1 MKKTVP
7 LIITFLTGL
16 YMIVAYFVPHPVIA
30 DSAQQM
36 QGWEIIIVAFTLVLG
51 IGNLIMVHSEKI
63 RQRREGWFYSVV
75 LLACLIGMMA
85 LGLACGIRQQ
95 DRFPAYYWLY
105 INIMAPLE
113 AAMFSLLAF
122 FIASAAYRAFR
133 ARNKEATLLLLA
145 ATVIMIGRVPLGS
158 WLWVKLPWLGSHF
171 PHALESV
178 TQWIMDVPNAAGQRG
193 IKIGAAL
200 GAVSMA
206 LRMMLGIER
215 SYLTTGG
222 GQ

>member
-7 LIITFLTGL
+7 LIITFLAGL
-16 YMIVAYFVPHPVIA
+16 YMIVAYFVPHPAVA
-30 DSAQQM
+30 NSAQQM

-51 IGNLIMVHSEKI
+51 IGNLVQVHYGKV
-63 RQRREGWFYSVV
+63 RGRRPGWFHSAA
-75 LLACLIGMMA
+75 LLACLAVMAAIGTVWGVA
-85 LGLACGIRQQ
+85 EGTV
-95 DRFPAYYWLY
+95 YYWLY
-105 INIMAPLE
+105 DNVMAPLS
-113 AAMFSLLAF
+113 AAMFSLLSF

-145 ATVIMIGRVPLGS
+145 AVVIMIGRVPLGP
-158 WLWVKLPWLGSHF
+158 WLWAKLPWVGGHW
-171 PHALESV
+171 PHALDQL
-178 TQWIMDVPNAAGQRG
+178 TQWVMDVPNTAGQRG

-206 LRMMLGIER
+206 LRMLLGIER

-222 GQ
+222 GS

>member
-7 LIITFLTGL
+7 LIITFLAGL
-16 YMIVAYFVPHPVIA
+16 YMIVAFFVPHPAIA
-30 DSAQQM
+30 NSAQQM

-51 IGNLIMVHSEKI
+51 IGNLVQVHAGKV
-63 RQRREGWFYSVV
+63 RKKREGWFYSLV
-75 LLACLIGMMA
+75 LLVFLAAMMVIGTFWGVA
-85 LGLACGIRQQ
+85 EGTV
-95 DRFPAYYWLY
+95 YYWLY
-105 INIMAPLE
+105 DNVMAPLS

-133 ARNKEATLLLLA
+133 ARNKEATLLLAA
-145 ATVIMIGRVPLGS
+145 ATIIMIGRVPLGP
-158 WLWVKLPWLGSHF
+158 WLWAKIPWVGAHF
-171 PHALESV
+171 PHALDAL
-178 TQWIMDVPNAAGQRG
+178 TQWVMDVPNAAGQRG

-200 GAVSMA
+200 GAISMA

-222 GQ
+222 GS

>member
-7 LIITFLTGL
+7 LIITFLAGL
-16 YMIVAYFVPHPVIA
+16 YMIVAFFVPHPAVA
-30 DSAQQM
+30 NSAQQM
-36 QGWEIIIVAFTLVLG
+36 QSWEIIIVAFTLVLG
-51 IGNLIMVHSEKI
+51 IGNLVQVHAGKI
-63 RQRREGWFYSVV
+63 QKKREGWFYSLV
-75 LLACLIGMMA
+75 LLVFLAAMMVIGTFW
-85 LGLACGIRQQ
+85 GIEEGTV
-95 DRFPAYYWLY
+95 YYWLY
-105 INIMAPLE
+105 DNIMAPLS

-133 ARNKEATLLLLA
+133 ARNKEATLLLVA
-145 ATVIMIGRVPLGS
+145 ATIIMIGRVPLGP
-158 WLWVKLPWLGSHF
+158 WLWVKIPWVGAHF
-171 PHALESV
+171 PHALDQL
-178 TQWIMDVPNAAGQRG
+178 TQWVMDVPNAAGQRG

-200 GAVSMA
+200 GAISMA

>member
-1 MKKTVP
+1 MKKTLP
-7 LIITFLTGL
+7 LVITFLTGF
-16 YMIVAYFVPHPVIA
+16 YMILAYFVPHPLVA
-30 DSAQQM
+30 ESAQKV

-51 IGNLIMVHSEKI
+51 IGNLLQVHYEKVQ
-63 RQRREGWFYSVV
+63 RRREGWLYSVV
-75 LLACLIGMMA
+75 LMVCLAGMMA
-85 LGLACGIRQQ
+85 IGLIGGVREGTS
-95 DRFPAYYWLY
+95 YYWMY
-105 INIMAPLE
+105 NNVMAPLE
-113 AAMFSLLAF
+113 SAMFSLLAF

-133 ARNKEATLLLLA
+133 ARNKEATLLLVS
-145 ATVIMIGRVPLGS
+145 ATIIMIGRVPLGS

-171 PHALESV
+171 PYALDRI

-206 LRMMLGIER
+206 LRMLLGVER
-215 SYLTTGG
+215 SYLTTGS

>member
-16 YMIVAYFVPHPVIA
+16 YMIVAYFVPHPVVA

-51 IGNLIMVHSEKI
+51 IGNLITVHGEKI
-63 RQRREGWFYSVV
+63 QQRREGWFYSVV
-75 LLACLIGMMA
+75 LLACLVGMMGI
-85 LGLACGIRQQ
+85 GLCCGIRQQ

-105 INIMAPLE
+105 INVMAPLE

-133 ARNKEATLLLLA
+133 ARNKEASLLLIS
-145 ATVIMIGRVPLGS
+145 ATIIMIGRVPLGS
-158 WLWVKLPWLGSHF
+158 WLWVRLPWLGAHF
-171 PHALESV
+171 PHALDRV